1 MEIHENGASFRTGFK
16 MRPGRKGIN
25 MDKKTKS
32 FWMYTIILF
41 TVALVLVLI
50 SLFMTDYKADYESN
64 VQSIQN
70 ELLQLKNENVKLK
83 EEKAGLE
90 VKVNQMSADQA
101 AIQEN
106 ENRYAEAVE
115 NIYLAD
121 GECIRGDY
129 EKAKEILDKVDP
141 TILKE
146 QIRGRYQSVKAK
158 IEANL

>member
-1 MEIHENGASFRTGFK
+1 
-16 MRPGRKGIN
+16 

-41 TVALVLVLI
+41 TVALVLVLL
-50 SLFMTDYKADYESN
+50 SLFMTDYKSDYESN
-64 VQSIQN
+64 VQTIQN
-70 ELLQLKNENVKLK
+70 ELLELKNENVKLK

-101 AIQEN
+101 SVQEK
-106 ENRYAEAVE
+106 EDRYADAVE

-121 GECIRGDY
+121 GKCIEGNYRA
-129 EKAKEILDKVDP
+129 AKEILDKVDP

-146 QIRGRYQSVKAK
+146 QIRGRYNAVKAK
-158 IEANL
+158 IDANL